1 MTFVGVGTM
10 AFFSERIMQ
19 RAERHALRFAR
30 RFKKNEDGA
39 TAIEFALVALPFF
52 ALIFGIMELAV
63 VFFINSALVQA
74 TSEAGRILR
83 VGNFQACG
91 GADQF
96 KAIVCSNMNGLG
108 NCWKNVRI
116 DVVEGDSFKTIT
128 LPVIPPVE
136 EKDETKTGQDA
147 IPQTPNGVFNTNTS
161 GDTMVVRSVLYYRLA
176 LPPLLT
182 RLDNPPGSGVRT
194 IVATTAF
201 RNEPFPANGS
211 CNANTTNQ
219 ITDGTPSCNLCL
231 LNLR

>member
-1 MTFVGVGTM
+1 M
-10 AFFSERIMQ
+10 AFFSDRIMQ
-19 RAERHALRFAR
+19 RAERHALRFAK

-39 TAIEFALVALPFF
+39 TAIEFAFVALPFF
-52 ALIFGIMELAV
+52 ALLFGIMELAV

-91 GADQF
+91 GVDEF
-96 KAIVCSNMNGLG
+96 KAIVCENMKGLG

-116 DVVEGDSFKTIT
+116 DVVEGDSFKTIA
-128 LPVIPPVE
+128 LPAIPPIE
-136 EKDETKTGQDA
+136 EDDPTDPDP
-147 IPQTPNGVFNTNTS
+147 IPQTPNGVFNANAS
-161 GDTMVVRSVLYYRLA
+161 GDTMVIRSVLYYRLA

-182 RLDNPPGSGVRT
+182 RLDNPPGSGARN

-211 CNANTTNQ
+211 CNANTQTQ
-219 ITDGTPSCNLCL
+219 ISDGTPP
-231 LNLR
+231 

>member
-136 EKDETKTGQDA
+136 EEDETKTGQDA

-219 ITDGTPSCNLCL
+219 ITDGTPS
-231 LNLR
+231 

>member
-219 ITDGTPSCNLCL
+219 ITDGTPS
-231 LNLR
+231 